1 MVRILVWVIYGLIV
15 GLIAKAVM
23 RYKDS
28 PKGLFSTLAIGVC
41 GSFVGGF
48 VNHLVYG
55 SGDPLQPSGILMG
68 VVGGMLTCFAYRKLV
83 TEKIKR
89 ELAAKSS

>member
-1 MVRILVWVIYGLIV
+1 
-15 GLIAKAVM
+15 
-23 RYKDS
+23 
-28 PKGLFSTLAIGVC
+28 
-41 GSFVGGF
+41 VGGF